1 MIQYDVTISSKGQLV
16 LPKELRDKFRLNSGS
31 KVKIIVDG
39 EQIILQPKTV
49 QDELQNIIHD
59 SITKD
64 GKNINEETV
73 KEYQVKVKKILEQI
87 ISAAD
92 LEYNRKEI

>member
-39 EQIILQPKTV
+39 ERIILQPKTV
-49 QDELQNIIHD
+49 QDELQNIIQD

-64 GKNINEETV
+64 GKPVNEETV
-73 KEYQVKVKKILEQI
+73 KEYQVKVKKILDQI

-92 LEYNRKEI
+92 LEYNRKEM